1 MNLEPTDYESAALT
15 VELWARFEIN
25 AVSKNRVTAFREITS
40 RPQFSDKVSVGSFCG
55 TASTSTRV
63 AAKAVKR
70 LEFATGENAAGALGK
85 IRPAGLL
92 LREQL
97 GSSSSAIRPVKPDE
111 ADLESVAGHVTPQY
125 PLVPIT
131 LEKGKVDAM

>member
-1 MNLEPTDYESAALT
+1 MEPPA
-15 VELWARFEIN
+15 
-25 AVSKNRVTAFREITS
+25 
-40 RPQFSDKVSVGSFCG
+40 P
-55 TASTSTRV
+55 STRV

-70 LEFATGENAAGALGK
+70 LEFAAGENAAGALGK
-85 IRPAGLL
+85 IGPAGLL

-125 PLVPIT
+125 PLGPIT
-131 LEKGKVDAM
+131 LEKGKVDAIVSVYRSTLTCNPVASRQMSPAVS